1 LKEPL
6 ILLIETSGPICSV
19 GISRGTVLLGL
30 AEDRHGEHTRV
41 LNELIRKV
49 LEQSQSSLEDLDAI
63 AVNEGPGSFTSLRI
77 GVVAAKGMA
86 YALEKPLILVPGLKA
101 LATKAQ
107 EQFPEA
113 NYYLPLIDARRDE
126 VYLAVYSKNLKEE
139 LIKPVAQILDNELN
153 IRLNINGG
161 NCVIVGSGAAKW
173 ANFISNW
180 PVLMAEVAFSA
191 SNLLKLALTKC
202 ELEDFDSISDAKPFY
217 LKEPNITIPKEK
229 LISR

>member
-1 LKEPL
+1 MKEPL

-49 LEQSQSSLEDLDAI
+49 LEQSQSSLED
-63 AVNEGPGSFTSLRI
+63 EGPGSFTSLRI

-191 SNLLKLALTKC
+191 SNLLKLALTKW

>member
-1 LKEPL
+1 M
-6 ILLIETSGPICSV
+6 
-19 GISRGTVLLGL
+19 GL

-126 VYLAVYSKNLKEE
+126 VYLAVYSRNLKEE

-191 SNLLKLALTKC
+191 SNLLKLALTKW